1 MLFSLFVFALMA
13 SAISAN
19 KIVLYAIGPS
29 LLVGIRMFFGGSFL
43 VVFNYLRGKNLSCEK
58 LKKHALLL
66 IVIAVFTTLV
76 PSTLK
81 AYGLKYLTSSKS
93 AFLGAL
99 DPFFASIFAYFLL
112 GERLT
117 LPKFLGV
124 LMAII
129 GTFILIS
136 GDASCSIENLFCFS
150 WPELAALSGVA
161 TSRFGWMIAQ
171 KALKNELFSPTQ
183 MNTVTMLISAFL
195 SPMVAYV
202 TGEKYGDFLTN
213 ASLAGAP
220 FSILYDFPFSG
231 LGFRRSLFF
240 FILYT
245 VIIGNIFA
253 YNLYAHVLKKH
264 SAVFVSLASF
274 SVPLFVHLFGCLFL
288 SEKFSLNF
296 LLACFITFMGLLIFF
311 LDENKKSRKVAL

>member
-1 MLFSLFVFALMA
+1 MA

-19 KIVLYAIGPS
+19 KIILYAIGPS
-29 LLVGIRMFFGGSFL
+29 LLVGIRMFFAGSFL
-43 VVFNYLRGKNLSCEK
+43 LVFNYFRDKNLSWQK
-58 LKKHALLL
+58 LKTHTLLL
-66 IVIAVFTTLV
+66 LLIAVFTTLI

-112 GERLT
+112 GEKLT
-117 LPKFLGV
+117 LNKFFGV
-124 LMAII
+124 LMGCI

-136 GDASCSIENLFCFS
+136 GDASCSLENLFCFS

-171 KALKNELFSPTQ
+171 KAMKQELFSPTQ
-183 MNTVTMLISAFL
+183 MNTVTMLIGAFL
-195 SPMVAYV
+195 SPVVAFL
-202 TGEKYGDFLTN
+202 TGEKYWQFFTH
-213 ASLAGAP
+213 ASLNGAP
-220 FSILYDFPFSG
+220 FSILYDFPFSELG
-231 LGFRRSLFF
+231 LHKALMFF
-240 FILYT
+240 VFYT
-245 VIIGNIFA
+245 VVIGNIFA

-296 LLACFITFMGLLIFF
+296 ILACSVTFLGLLIFF
-311 LDENKKSRKVAL
+311 FDENKNSKKRAL